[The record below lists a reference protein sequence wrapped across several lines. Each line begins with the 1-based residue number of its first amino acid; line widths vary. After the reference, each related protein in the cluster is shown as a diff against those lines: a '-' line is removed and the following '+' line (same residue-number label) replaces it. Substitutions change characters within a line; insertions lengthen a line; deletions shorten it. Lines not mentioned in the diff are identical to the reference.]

1 MRLEVPLCQPGEPLV
16 ILDVDDG
23 DVLGDCHPLAPY
35 PRALGPGM
43 AETCLHTEAAGT
55 VPAPVL
61 AVLLVLLAASS
72 PDVVCLDAGVCTPVT
87 RLGRQDGA
95 DVVRHTE
102 RLPARIEPGTPFA
115 AWMTWPRPPEAVRR
129 QVLQK
134 QPVELRAVIPA
145 GRLRLA
151 VAPAIVTE
159 GSEQGVLVFLSA
171 DPLAGGSKPLALP
184 EAIAGAES
192 LNLLSSAQKSEVG
205 RWRTAAESWQSRLA
219 SEWTAFTRAPR
230 TASVRT
236 KLLDTLGSP
245 PRPPVPEQFLTEAQ
259 RTELRRKGHALE
271 GRILVEDLPG
281 DAYRLRV
288 EGVPLDQLV
297 EDWNAG
303 LHGLVGRLERVPRPR
318 FHVRPGHRHD
328 EVSFTL
334 DVRSDVD
341 ETRVSQV
348 ARRLAQ
354 IPGLEMD
361 GTELPPPGL

>member
-1 MRLEVPLCQPGEPLV
+1 
-16 ILDVDDG
+16 
-23 DVLGDCHPLAPY
+23 
-35 PRALGPGM
+35 M
-43 AETCLHTEAAGT
+43 AETCLHTAQRWYRS
-55 VPAPVL
+55 VPVP

-72 PDVVCLDAGVCTPVT
+72 PDVVCLDAGVCTPVS
-87 RLGRQDGA
+87 RLGARDG
-95 DVVRHTE
+95 VELVRHTE
-102 RLPARIEPGTPFA
+102 RLPAHIDPGTPFA
-115 AWMTWPRPPEAVRR
+115 AWMTWPRPPEAVR
-129 QVLQK
+129 QAVTQK
-134 QPVELRAVIPA
+134 QPVEIRAVIPA
-145 GRLRLA
+145 ARLRLA
-151 VAPAIVTE
+151 VAPGLLTE
-159 GSEQGVLVFLSA
+159 GNEPGVLVFLST
-171 DPLAGGSKPLALP
+171 DPLAGASTPPALP
-184 EAIAGAES
+184 ESIAGAES
-192 LNLLSSAQKSEVG
+192 LDMLSAAQKSEVG
-205 RWRTAAESWQSRLA
+205 RWRTSAASWQSRVA

-245 PRPPVPEQFLTEAQ
+245 PAALTPEKFLTEAQ
-259 RTELRRKGHALE
+259 RTELRRKGHSLE
-271 GRILVEDLPG
+271 GRIVVEDLPG

-288 EGVPLDQLV
+288 EAVPLDQLV

-318 FHVRPGHRHD
+318 FNVRPGHRHD

-361 GTELPPPGL
+361 ETQLPPPGL